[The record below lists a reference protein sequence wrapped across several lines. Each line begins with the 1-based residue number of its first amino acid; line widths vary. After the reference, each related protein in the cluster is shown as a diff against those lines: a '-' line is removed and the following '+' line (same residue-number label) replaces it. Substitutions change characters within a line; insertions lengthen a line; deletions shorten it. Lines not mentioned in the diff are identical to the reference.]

1 MSLKA
6 GGFFGAALH
15 LAGRREGRKEIGDR
29 NERVERDFF
38 DLSDELP
45 KADPGHEPFMLPQ
58 VRHAIE
64 PLKPIDRLAMLDRVE
79 FPGHKVAQQSPE
91 RLERLGRPKRL
102 KAFER
107 LGRPIVQGE
116 ERRRLAHL
124 FDIEMDGEGERLL
137 ERPIR
142 LFADHGA
149 RFGVEWDS
157 GIGSVRPLSL
167 AQRRRPPAKRAAFR
181 YSA

>member
-1 MSLKA
+1 
-6 GGFFGAALH
+6 
-15 LAGRREGRKEIGDR
+15 
-29 NERVERDFF
+29 
-38 DLSDELP
+38 
-45 KADPGHEPFMLPQ
+45 LPQ
-58 VRHAIE
+58 VRLAIE
-64 PLKPIDRLAMLDRVE
+64 PLKPIDRLAVLDRVE

-142 LFADHGA
+142 LFADHGEI
-149 RFGVEWDS
+149 RLEWNS
-157 GIGSVRPLSL
+157 GIGSVRRFRWLRDAVPVRRGRRFAVSL
-167 AQRRRPPAKRAAFR
+167 GPHARDGKAMTSATASPASQHA
-181 YSA
+181 